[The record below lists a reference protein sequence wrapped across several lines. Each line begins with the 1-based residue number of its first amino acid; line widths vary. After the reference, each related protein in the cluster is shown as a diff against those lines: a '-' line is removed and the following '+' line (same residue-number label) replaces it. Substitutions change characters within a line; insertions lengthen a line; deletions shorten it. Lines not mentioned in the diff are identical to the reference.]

1 MIMHRRF
8 TLTALAIGALGVGAA
23 VVGGIGDAGTF
34 FRAYLTGYTFWLSLA
49 LGSLTLALLQFLT
62 GGIWGLVTRRVFES
76 AAATLP
82 LMAVLFVPVLLG
94 IPSLYTWSAPAAG
107 TADALIEH
115 KQIYLNVPFFVV
127 RAVAYL
133 LIWTGLAWLLIR
145 SSRAEDA
152 APDPRVLRRLQRLSI
167 VGLLVLALT
176 ASFAAIDWL
185 MSLEPDWFSTMYPGM
200 VAMGMLLLAFAFA
213 VLVIGLLSNLA
224 PLAEVVTPKVLNELG
239 SLLLAFVML
248 WTYMA
253 YFQYLLIWAGNLA
266 DEIPWYTRR
275 LDGGWVWIALIVAAA
290 GFAAPFVLLLFRGL
304 KRKRA
309 TLIAIAAVLIGSR
322 LIEVYWLVA
331 PAFERG
337 GPRLSWLYVAV
348 AVGLGGLW
356 LAVFGWRLAGQPLL
370 PPNDPRLAP
379 ALEATRAAA

>member
-322 LIEVYWLVA
+322 LVEAYWLVA

-370 PPNDPRLAP
+370 PPNDPRLAA

>member
-1 MIMHRRF
+1 M
-8 TLTALAIGALGVGAA
+8 
-23 VVGGIGDAGTF
+23 
-34 FRAYLTGYTFWLSLA
+34 
-49 LGSLTLALLQFLT
+49 
-62 GGIWGLVTRRVFES
+62 
-76 AAATLP
+76 
-82 LMAVLFVPVLLG
+82 
-94 IPSLYTWSAPAAG
+94 
-107 TADALIEH
+107 
-115 KQIYLNVPFFVV
+115 
-127 RAVAYL
+127 
-133 LIWTGLAWLLIR
+133 R

-152 APDPRVLRRLQRLSI
+152 APDPHVLQRLQRLSI

-213 VLVIGLLSNLA
+213 VLVIALLSNLA

-322 LIEVYWLVA
+322 LVEAYWLVA

-337 GPRLSWLYVAV
+337 GPRLELACTSPSPWVLEACGWLSSAGAWPANRCCRPTIRASRPHWRRRMPPPEGTQRSDANFGLIALGGGALLVMLVVAV
-348 AVGLGGLW
+348 VAITSLQSALSGVAPSFVAPAGVTALATPVAPPGCTGAGGGLGSGLSGIPGRW
-356 LAVFGWRLAGQPLL
+356 SSSA
-370 PPNDPRLAP
+370 
-379 ALEATRAAA
+379 